1 MRILRSGLDA
11 ILSTAIGAA
20 LLGIFLLNMYQ
31 VGGRYLFG
39 IGAVW
44 IPDVTRFLMIWMVFL
59 GTALMHLRGRHLVI
73 DFIQVRLP
81 VRVRRATEVVI
92 NVAMLAMACILLGV
106 GWRIM
111 QIRMDIPYTGWEVPT
126 GYAYLAVPVA
136 ALLIGLTNLV
146 NLWEWWSRGKVVRS
160 RRRAEPLA
168 DLSDVPPIIIRQQLD
183 RLDMRLRRERLQ
195 SLDPFLRLRVR

>member
-1 MRILRSGLDA
+1 MRILRSALEA

-81 VRVRRATEVVI
+81 TRTRRATELTITVS
-92 NVAMLAMACILLGV
+92 MFAMACILLVV

-111 QIRMDIPYTGWEVPT
+111 VIRMDIPYTGWEIPT

-136 ALLIGLTNLV
+136 AALIGLISLM
-146 NLWEWWSRGKVVRS
+146 NLWLWWSRK
-160 RRRAEPLA
+160 
-168 DLSDVPPIIIRQQLD
+168 DV
-183 RLDMRLRRERLQ
+183 
-195 SLDPFLRLRVR
+195 

>member
-92 NVAMLAMACILLGV
+92 SGAMLAMACILLGV

-136 ALLIGLTNLV
+136 ALTIGVTDLV
-146 NLWEWWSRGKVVRS
+146 NLWEWWSRGK
-160 RRRAEPLA
+160 A
-168 DLSDVPPIIIRQQLD
+168 
-183 RLDMRLRRERLQ
+183 
-195 SLDPFLRLRVR
+195 

>member
-81 VRVRRATEVVI
+81 VRVRRAAEVLI
-92 NVAMLAMACILLGV
+92 SGAMLAMACILLGV

-126 GYAYLAVPVA
+126 GCAYLAVPVA
-136 ALLIGLTNLV
+136 ALTIGVTDLL
-146 NLWEWWSRGKVVRS
+146 NLWEWWSRRK
-160 RRRAEPLA
+160 A
-168 DLSDVPPIIIRQQLD
+168 
-183 RLDMRLRRERLQ
+183 
-195 SLDPFLRLRVR
+195 